1 MLPSFPNPATGQVA
15 NTQVKNGE
23 AKQIN
28 MEVSDREPNGEEG
41 LKHSVRV
48 QDSCLAPR
56 CFPRAS
62 QMLSRFVWYAL
73 TVPRTY

>member
-28 MEVSDREPNGEEG
+28 MEVSDRKPNGEEG

-48 QDSCLAPR
+48 QASCLAPR
-56 CFPRAS
+56 FRPGASRARPRCYPGS
-62 QMLSRFVWYAL
+62 SGTL
-73 TVPRTY
+73 